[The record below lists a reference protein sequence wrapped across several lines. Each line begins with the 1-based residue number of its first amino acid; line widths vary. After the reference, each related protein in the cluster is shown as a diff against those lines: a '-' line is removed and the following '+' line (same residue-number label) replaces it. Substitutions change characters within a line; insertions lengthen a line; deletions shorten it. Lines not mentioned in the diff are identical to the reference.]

1 MALPTIKSFTVG
13 QGKPL
18 VLLHAFPLS
27 HSMWKRLHPP
37 AGHRFVLPDFP
48 GFGFSPLPAD
58 ADKID
63 FTLIS
68 QALQEHLKGLGLK
81 EPFALGGISMGGYW
95 AMEFARL
102 FPDSIEKLI
111 FISTRPGVDKPEGR
125 SNRLQMADKVEKEG
139 MTGVAET
146 MTPGLLGKTTLRE
159 KPVLAGLVS
168 QWIKDTAPQ
177 AVALA
182 QRVMADRRD
191 QTTWLPTLRVKTHLW
206 AGQEDTLIPNVESQ
220 AMSKLIPNC
229 EIKIFEGVGHLI
241 PLEDPQSFQTAINAL

>member
-27 HSMWKRLHPP
+27 HPMWKLLHPP
-37 AGHRFVLPDFP
+37 AGHRFILPDFP
-48 GFGFSPLPAD
+48 GFGLSPLPG

-63 FTLIS
+63 FTLLS
-68 QALQEHLKGLGLK
+68 QALQEHLKDLGIK
-81 EPFALGGISMGGYW
+81 EPFTLGGISMGGYW

-102 FPDSIEKLI
+102 FPHLIGKLI

-139 MTGVAET
+139 MAGVAET
-146 MTPGLLGKTTLRE
+146 TTPGLLGKTTTSGNPALT
-159 KPVLAGLVS
+159 GLVG
-168 QWIKDTAPQ
+168 QWIKDAAPQ

-191 QTTWLPTLRVKTHLW
+191 QTSWLPTLKVKTHVW
-206 AGQEDTLIPNVESQ
+206 AGQEDALIPNTESQ

-229 EIKIFEGVGHLI
+229 ELKLFEAVGHLI
-241 PLEDPQSFQTAINAL
+241 PLEDPQSFQTAINTI